1 MTVDK
6 DALLAAL
13 RLRYD
18 YFSAQSVLEIV
29 RQRAGLDDKPAFDPG
44 DMRAFRAA
52 LVAHGDRTDRV
63 LARVDELLGGAP
75 AEPAKPAA
83 AESAKPVAAE
93 PAKPVV
99 EPAKGGKG
107 GKSKQE
113 TEAAPAEAKATEV
126 APAKEAAVS
135 AADAADA
142 IETTI
147 SLKGLE
153 VAAGEQVL
161 ICGGF
166 PDLGDWDPE
175 KARPLAREG
184 ELWLTT
190 IKLAPETE
198 VSFKFLRRD
207 ADGKVVW
214 ETGENRSV
222 TAAEPLEATW
232 R

>member
-6 DALLAAL
+6 DALHAAL

-29 RQRAGLDDKPAFDPG
+29 RQRAGLDDKPAFDAA
-44 DMRAFRAA
+44 DMLAFRAA

-63 LARVDELLGGAP
+63 LAKVDELLGGAP
-75 AEPAKPAA
+75 AAPEEPVAA
-83 AESAKPVAAE
+83 APAKPVAAA
-93 PAKPVV
+93 PAKPVAA

-107 GKSKQE
+107 GKSKAE
-113 TEAAPAEAKATEV
+113 TEAAPIEAKAAAV
-126 APAKEAAVS
+126 APAKETAAP
-135 AADAADA
+135 AADA
-142 IETTI
+142 IETAI

-166 PDLGDWDPE
+166 PDIGDWDPE

-190 IKLAPETE
+190 IKLAPDTE

-222 TAAEPLEATW
+222 TAAQPLEAIW